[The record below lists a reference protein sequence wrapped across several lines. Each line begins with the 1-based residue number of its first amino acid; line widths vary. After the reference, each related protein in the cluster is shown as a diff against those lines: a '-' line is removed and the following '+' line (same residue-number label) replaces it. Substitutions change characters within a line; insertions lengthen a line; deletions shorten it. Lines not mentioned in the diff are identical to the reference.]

1 MFAVTSIRAVNS
13 FISMS
18 KFHGAL
24 SVFNAEKILCN
35 VFSFFFLNGPVLF
48 VSCKNTFQEFLKIEI
63 W

>member
-1 MFAVTSIRAVNS
+1 MTSIRAVNS

-35 VFSFFFLNGPVLF
+35 VFSFFLNGPVLF
-48 VSCKNTFQEFLKIEI
+48 VSCKNTFQEFLELFVGLL
-63 W
+63 